1 MRANKKELKAYK
13 KLTDSGL
20 QQLLYMRKRGYIKN
34 SQKYHNRKE
43 KHKEDFTNYENA

>member
-1 MRANKKELKAYK
+1 MRTNEKELKAYK

-34 SQKYHNRKE
+34 NKKSYNRKE
-43 KHKEDFTNYENA
+43 KHKDDFINYENA